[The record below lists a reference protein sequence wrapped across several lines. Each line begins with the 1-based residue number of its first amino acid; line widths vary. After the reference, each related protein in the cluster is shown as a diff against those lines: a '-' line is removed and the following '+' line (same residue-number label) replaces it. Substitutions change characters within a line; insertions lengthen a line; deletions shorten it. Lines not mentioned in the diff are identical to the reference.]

1 MKIYVWENRLGKDRA
16 HGQVEVRTLVGVG
29 FQESTEVTR
38 MWQVLSPD
46 ESSCGPS
53 FFLCFRQ
60 ELAVCSHWSQTIDCP
75 TSAI

>member
-53 FFLCFRQ
+53 FFYVSDKS
-60 ELAVCSHWSQTIDCP
+60 AVCSHWSQTIDCP
-75 TSAI
+75 TSAV